1 MTRRV
6 TIPATPSVV
15 SSLTASNVTVPLT
28 AANVEPSHVSSSHS
42 ALLAAKQ
49 QQARAALVDRLSHLE
64 AEITKER
71 LAHEETQRS
80 FQRTAKEVELLREIV
95 AARFE
100 STDQNESRHQNTAVA
115 PKVGTPRKQVKVV
128 APSAH
133 SRNTDH
139 GDDTASVARSSTIM
153 STSTLYAQR

>member
-28 AANVEPSHVSSSHS
+28 AAAVEPSHVSSSHS

-100 STDQNESRHQNTAVA
+100 STDQNQNTAVA

-133 SRNTDH
+133 SRDTDH

-153 STSTLYAQR
+153 STSTLYAQRK